1 MNVKDYK
8 KTSEK
13 IKKLKGGKK
22 YYVKIR
28 TYKTIKR
35 KKFNFKSQKPSFA
48 KARALTLMKK
58 SNHGLLSYPINY
70 CHYAKINLVIH
81 SAGCA

>member
-8 KTSEK
+8 KTSKK
-13 IKKLKGGKK
+13 IKKLKGGKR

-48 KARALTLMKK
+48 KARAFTLLKK
-58 SNHGLLSYPINY
+58 AQEACLCRTVIN
-70 CHYAKINLVIH
+70 K
-81 SAGCA
+81 

>member
-8 KTSEK
+8 KTSKK

-28 TYKTIKR
+28 TYKAIKG
-35 KKFNFKSQKPSFA
+35 KKFNFKSQKPSFV
-48 KARALTLMKK
+48 KARAFTLLKK
-58 SNHGLLSYPINY
+58 AQEVCLCRTVINKCSTFIY
-70 CHYAKINLVIH
+70 KIWKLW
-81 SAGCA
+81 